1 MTDAKDTSG
10 TDPSGTT
17 PSVRDNRDLRE
28 VILWWLGLSAV
39 SLATWLVV
47 GSLLL
52 PRAAAAADVF
62 ANVSVLVFTALAIP
76 VALFVWV
83 FVGYSLLRFRLKSTA
98 TPGSP
103 PTEAA
108 PVIVATPGQTIAWL
122 VTTGALCIFLVVWGL
137 FGMYRAAQAS
147 SVRPLIVD
155 ATGQQW
161 AWTFSYPGR
170 HVSSSELVLP
180 VNRPVQIDVT
190 SLDVVHGFEIRALG
204 VTLDANPGSVI
215 PTQVITPHKIGAYS
229 VRCVE
234 LCGLYHSYMW
244 APVRVVSDSSYQT
257 WLNTNA
263 QGSPQGL
270 SAP

>member
-83 FVGYSLLRFRLKSTA
+83 FVGYSL
-98 TPGSP
+98 
-103 PTEAA
+103 
-108 PVIVATPGQTIAWL
+108 
-122 VTTGALCIFLVVWGL
+122 
-137 FGMYRAAQAS
+137 
-147 SVRPLIVD
+147 
-155 ATGQQW
+155 
-161 AWTFSYPGR
+161 
-170 HVSSSELVLP
+170 
-180 VNRPVQIDVT
+180 
-190 SLDVVHGFEIRALG
+190 
-204 VTLDANPGSVI
+204 
-215 PTQVITPHKIGAYS
+215 
-229 VRCVE
+229 
-234 LCGLYHSYMW
+234 
-244 APVRVVSDSSYQT
+244 
-257 WLNTNA
+257 
-263 QGSPQGL
+263 
-270 SAP
+270 